1 MTTTPQA
8 PTAVA
13 PPQQAQ
19 LFDTAHPFITEV
31 PAQLT
36 TELVDGP
43 HGQRIG
49 LTIRIPNTTVT
60 VLLVKDDAEKWC
72 DQLRETI
79 GRANGLILPPRG

>member
-1 MTTTPQA
+1 MTTPQPA
-8 PTAVA
+8 P
-13 PPQQAQ
+13 Q
-19 LFDTAHPFITEV
+19 LFDAAHPFLGEV
-31 PAQLT
+31 AAQLT

-60 VLLVKDDAEKWC
+60 VLLVKDDAEKWVS
-72 DQLRETI
+72 QIRETI